1 MKKFIFIITAIMSA
15 VASFAQGSD
24 DNVMYVYRNDGGFE
38 AFNYSEVDSMTYSN
52 MDVNG
57 YSYDD
62 IVTQEIWTKDSL
74 YRIPL
79 AAIDSI
85 GFSTPP
91 TIINQDVFVFTS
103 EHDQYLLDT
112 STLTFTMKAS
122 TPKDMRPS
130 KDNIVVSDISCMSF
144 QYGIIARVVNV
155 TETGLGYK
163 YECEQAG
170 LDDVYDQL
178 VCYYGEQTEET
189 QSTRATGNDGDT
201 FTIDLWNIPFEKKWT
216 PSGTTFGISAND
228 KGYMTMK
235 ICKLAT
241 KDLYAE
247 FGLYNDFYSSI
258 DFNAEVKSSLIPEPY
273 EFLDMNIG
281 RIPTPVPLIWIVPK
295 LNISGYLEL
304 KGKAALDFSAHFNRH
319 DAIVFKYQDNKWTI
333 TNKNDNNVDTG
344 VDVAKLSLDGSAEY
358 GIKPE
363 IMLSINGSETG
374 LGLNARYGIK
384 HAASFYFDA
393 LKYFDTG
400 VYDAIKESQ
409 VTKYSTQQLSAFAEI
424 GLYETIARGELNI
437 AKSENEI
444 DKRYFVPTFTEQ
456 YQQDGDDGTRRLYLS
471 INNDV
476 VFPMNISMGL
486 YDKNDELIYEVNDG
500 DIYDGTF
507 HDYLYSFSNLNAYP
521 GCKAYPIIRFGEIE
535 MRATPAI
542 EMSCP
547 AKLDKAELVQAYYN
561 PDDSESPNVFT
572 NLFTATL
579 EDATDVVE
587 WGLYSGDRL
596 FPFDEIT
603 NRQSKVLIISVPN
616 TGNTIRADFSN
627 FVFEVDSRIGVYVK
641 KHYDDG
647 STKIIRSPYEDY
659 TVRYDTKPSFTMSN
673 PILTGTTVI
682 DTSTDQDGNTI
693 YRYRTDCQLDV
704 KIDGGFWIDYIDKG
718 ISRGNLV
725 TNDPWTPQRDMEYQ
739 AAAYSNYWSNSDT
752 NHTLWCNLH
761 LRNNPNTIT
770 SNFLNWYGGIG
781 NITGVDVSSTPMFSQ
796 KPRNQTAGRRTN
808 KKLRN
813 YVDDEYTDLKEKQA
827 EILKEITKYP
837 VIRHSDV
844 PLPINGTKKQ

>member
-1 MKKFIFIITAIMSA
+1 
-15 VASFAQGSD
+15 
-24 DNVMYVYRNDGGFE
+24 
-38 AFNYSEVDSMTYSN
+38 
-52 MDVNG
+52 
-57 YSYDD
+57 
-62 IVTQEIWTKDSL
+62 
-74 YRIPL
+74 
-79 AAIDSI
+79 
-85 GFSTPP
+85 
-91 TIINQDVFVFTS
+91 
-103 EHDQYLLDT
+103 
-112 STLTFTMKAS
+112 
-122 TPKDMRPS
+122 
-130 KDNIVVSDISCMSF
+130 
-144 QYGIIARVVNV
+144 
-155 TETGLGYK
+155 
-163 YECEQAG
+163 
-170 LDDVYDQL
+170 
-178 VCYYGEQTEET
+178 
-189 QSTRATGNDGDT
+189 
-201 FTIDLWNIPFEKKWT
+201 
-216 PSGTTFGISAND
+216 
-228 KGYMTMK
+228 MTMK

-507 HDYLYSFSNLNAYP
+507 HDYLYSFSNLDAYP

-542 EMSCP
+542 EMSCS

-587 WGLYSGDRL
+587 WGLYYGDRL

-603 NRQSKVLIISVPN
+603 NRQSKVLSISVPD

-641 KHYDDG
+641 KHYGDG

-659 TVRYDTKPSFTMSN
+659 TVRYDTKPSYTMSN
-673 PILTGTTVI
+673 PILIGTTVI
-682 DTSTDQDGNTI
+682 DTYTDQDGNTI
-693 YRYRTDCQLDV
+693 YQYRTDCQLDV
-704 KIDGGFWIDYIDKG
+704 KIDGGFWIDYIVMDG
-718 ISRGNLV
+718 DNLIGN
-725 TNDPWTPQRDMEYQ
+725 NQWTPQRDMEYQ
-739 AAAYSNYWSNSDT
+739 MVASRAYWSGIDPSYT
-752 NHTLWCNLH
+752 IWFNLH

-796 KPRNQTAGRRTN
+796 TPRNQTAGRRTN
-808 KKLRN
+808 KKLRS
-813 YVDDEYTDLKEKQA
+813 YVDNEYTDLKEKQA

-844 PLPINGTKKQ
+844 LLPINGTNKQ